1 MAEAAYKKLV
11 LKRNNSINAIKHHKT
26 KTDASNKDTK
36 QTEILHRIIQLE
48 HCYERF
54 QKIAGEIIESDAYN
68 EKDITEKD
76 EDIEEMYILALSKLK
91 DLSTDE
97 HGPTLSSTRLSHA
110 QQQPQNNTQIH
121 DNEVRLGKFTL
132 RKFNGE
138 YEHWTTFFD
147 AFTTYVDENPR
158 YSDMSK
164 MYYLRDS
171 LTGTAL
177 SVINRLPLTEKNYK
191 LAWKLLTERFH
202 NKRAITNQCLANIIN
217 CQKLSQPAANQLR
230 VLIDGVRESL
240 QTLETIEIVIEAWDP
255 IVVHIVESKL
265 EMTMK
270 FEWER
275 SLNGSTEIPSYQQL
289 SDFLETQHR
298 ILEAA
303 EAFDRGKLV
312 DSPRANDSRR
322 FSRYTPNATTKTLA
336 ISTERCCVCNESHG
350 LYFCPTFET
359 WSVKERKNYIADT
372 KRCENCLKQ
381 HNDNCKSHYRC
392 KKCKGIHNTKL
403 HEETVMSAYVGDES
417 NNESVSVS
425 TIHLASRSKLLATAI
440 VQVKDKRGTIH
451 MLRAFIDQ
459 GAESAFITERAA
471 QLLCL
476 SPSRENVS
484 LLGVDNVSL
493 GRAKKSVTIEVN
505 SMHDKSF
512 VIVTKALLSRTI
524 ITTRTSSDK
533 SLLDCTYLKGIT
545 LADPNFLDTEN
556 VDLLLGVDI
565 YAVSLLDGIRRGE
578 MDQPVAQNSRF
589 GWLVFGALSPTKEST
604 VRVNCT
610 SSVQDSLSQELQRFW
625 QNEEVNVEKFLTEE
639 QEKCVQFYEATTTR
653 QSNGRY
659 MVSLPYTMNVAD
671 SNFLGHSY
679 EIALRRQLNLEKR
692 FRSQPKLR
700 EMYNE
705 FMFEYLNLGH
715 MSVLENDQRN
725 GCYLPHHPVLRENS
739 TTTKLRT
746 VFDASAKTTNGFSL
760 NDRLMNGPTIQP
772 ELFDTFIRWRVNKI
786 ALIADVEKM
795 YRQIDVAPADRINQK
810 VLYRFSE
817 TEPMQTFVLNTIT
830 YGTKPA
836 PYMGVQTTFLVAD
849 DEATKYPIASKC
861 VKTDMYVDDLLSGA
875 ESTSEAIELRH
886 QFSDLFNAG
895 HLSLR
900 KWASNDESV
909 LADIPA
915 EYRALQTPFEL
926 HKNDDIKTLGIWWN
940 PKTDKLHFRI
950 DISTLSSAAIITKRK
965 LLSDGSKIFDPCGIL
980 SPVTIKAKILMQEA
994 WKQGI
999 DWDNNLSPEIQ
1010 AQWNEYRSEL
1020 HLLEKVEV
1028 KRWLSTTKESKLSLH
1043 GFCDSSSKA
1052 YCAVIYLVQQTS
1064 DNFTSH
1070 IVCSKTKVAPIQ
1082 CESIPRLELCGAV
1095 MLCELMERV
1104 SKNLKISKE
1113 RIHLWTD
1120 SELVL
1125 NWLHSHASNW
1135 VTYVANRVSKIQKV
1149 YNIGVMFPRKPI

>member
-1 MAEAAYKKLV
+1 
-11 LKRNNSINAIKHHKT
+11 
-26 KTDASNKDTK
+26 
-36 QTEILHRIIQLE
+36 
-48 HCYERF
+48 
-54 QKIAGEIIESDAYN
+54 
-68 EKDITEKD
+68 
-76 EDIEEMYILALSKLK
+76 
-91 DLSTDE
+91 
-97 HGPTLSSTRLSHA
+97 
-110 QQQPQNNTQIH
+110 
-121 DNEVRLGKFTL
+121 
-132 RKFNGE
+132 
-138 YEHWTTFFD
+138 
-147 AFTTYVDENPR
+147 
-158 YSDMSK
+158 
-164 MYYLRDS
+164 
-171 LTGTAL
+171 
-177 SVINRLPLTEKNYK
+177 
-191 LAWKLLTERFH
+191 
-202 NKRAITNQCLANIIN
+202 
-217 CQKLSQPAANQLR
+217 
-230 VLIDGVRESL
+230 
-240 QTLETIEIVIEAWDP
+240 
-255 IVVHIVESKL
+255 
-265 EMTMK
+265 
-270 FEWER
+270 
-275 SLNGSTEIPSYQQL
+275 
-289 SDFLETQHR
+289 
-298 ILEAA
+298 
-303 EAFDRGKLV
+303 
-312 DSPRANDSRR
+312 
-322 FSRYTPNATTKTLA
+322 
-336 ISTERCCVCNESHG
+336 
-350 LYFCPTFET
+350 
-359 WSVKERKNYIADT
+359 
-372 KRCENCLKQ
+372 
-381 HNDNCKSHYRC
+381 
-392 KKCKGIHNTKL
+392 
-403 HEETVMSAYVGDES
+403 
-417 NNESVSVS
+417 
-425 TIHLASRSKLLATAI
+425 
-440 VQVKDKRGTIH
+440 
-451 MLRAFIDQ
+451 
-459 GAESAFITERAA
+459 
-471 QLLCL
+471 
-476 SPSRENVS
+476 
-484 LLGVDNVSL
+484 
-493 GRAKKSVTIEVN
+493 
-505 SMHDKSF
+505 
-512 VIVTKALLSRTI
+512 
-524 ITTRTSSDK
+524 
-533 SLLDCTYLKGIT
+533 
-545 LADPNFLDTEN
+545 
-556 VDLLLGVDI
+556 
-565 YAVSLLDGIRRGE
+565 
-578 MDQPVAQNSRF
+578 
-589 GWLVFGALSPTKEST
+589 
-604 VRVNCT
+604 
-610 SSVQDSLSQELQRFW
+610 
-625 QNEEVNVEKFLTEE
+625 
-639 QEKCVQFYEATTTR
+639 
-653 QSNGRY
+653 
-659 MVSLPYTMNVAD
+659 
-671 SNFLGHSY
+671 
-679 EIALRRQLNLEKR
+679 
-692 FRSQPKLR
+692 
-700 EMYNE
+700 
-705 FMFEYLNLGH
+705 
-715 MSVLENDQRN
+715 
-725 GCYLPHHPVLRENS
+725 
-739 TTTKLRT
+739 
-746 VFDASAKTTNGFSL
+746 
-760 NDRLMNGPTIQP
+760 MNGPTIQP

-836 PYMGVQTTFLVAD
+836 PYMAIQTTFLVAD

-1149 YNIGVMFPRKPI
+1149 YNISYWRYVSTHENPSDIGSRGALASQLVDNLLWLHGPKWLLLNSNDWPELEWSVPKNINLEERKRITVIRTLPTESEMLTRFSRMNRLLRVTAFILRFIHNTRKNIPMALETRYSHRKSLVLSPEEIRQAKFMWIKYTQSLWFAQDIADLKSKNAISTRSGLKSLNPCLNENNLLILHGRLQYANIRIEQKFPYILPQRSHLSKLIIDRAHIVTLHGTIHLTLAYVRQEYWITNGRNSVKSHIHKCITCYRLKPQPLNQLMAPLPKFKLTPDAPFNQCGIDFAGPFEIKTTHRKNAQVTKGYVCVFVCMVTKAIHLEACSSMHTATFIAAVRRMIFKQVI